1 MIEGQLEIQMTASA
15 LDEEDTSQKQTLDPL
30 NHGSRDEQKSKKSDA
45 KASKGLRR
53 YKQTDHRGRKWWQ
66 RRNRNGSHS
75 RWFCNRIKIIG
86 RSVKEIRVG
95 QKRL

>member
-53 YKQTDHRGRKWWQ
+53 STQKKSPRQKIVAATNSERKPFLMVLQ
-66 RRNRNGSHS
+66 SHTNNRT
-75 RWFCNRIKIIG
+75 IG
-86 RSVKEIRVG
+86 
-95 QKRL
+95 

>member
-53 YKQTDHRGRKWWQ
+53 YIQTDHRGRKWWQ
-66 RRNRNGSHS
+66 RRKRNGS
-75 RWFCNRIKIIG
+75 
-86 RSVKEIRVG
+86 RS
-95 QKRL
+95 